1 MRAVV
6 TGDQGFL
13 GRHFVK
19 ALAKRGY
26 TVVGVDI
33 AAAELWDARDFFRFG
48 TSQFDLAIHCA
59 AIVGGRQ
66 KIEGAPLDLAVD
78 LSLDSEFFQWV
89 LRTEPRR
96 AVYIS
101 SSAAY
106 PAELQ
111 TGLWN
116 RDLGGAPQGWKM
128 REDFIDL
135 DAVRNPDHLYGW
147 SKLTGEMLARFA
159 IRAGAP
165 VTVVR
170 PFSGYGADQS
180 PDYPFRAFLERARR
194 REDPFEIWGDGE
206 QVRDFIHVS
215 DIVDGTLELVDQG
228 VAGPVNLGTGRGTS
242 FIQLARIMTQIAGY
256 RPDLEFRRKQPVGV
270 RYRVADTTLL
280 ERYYQPKVKLE
291 DAIEEALR

>member
-1 MRAVV
+1 MKAVV

-19 ALAKRGY
+19 ALIKRGY
-26 TVVGVDI
+26 TVAGVDI
-33 AAAELWDARDFFRFG
+33 AADELWDARDFFRFG

-59 AIVGGRQ
+59 AVVGGRQ
-66 KIEGAPLDLAVD
+66 KIEGAPLDLAID

-116 RDLGGAPQGWKM
+116 PDLGGALGGWKL
-128 REDFIDL
+128 EESFIDL

-159 IRAGAP
+159 VRAGAP

-194 REDPFEIWGDGE
+194 HDDPFEVWGDGE

-215 DIVDGTLELVDQG
+215 DIVEGTLALVEQG

-242 FIQLARIMTQIAGY
+242 FSQLARIMTQIAGY
-256 RPDLEFRRKQPVGV
+256 RPGLEFRRKQPVGV

-291 DAIEEALR
+291 DAIVEALK